1 MKSQEQEKEYE
12 QDEWKIALRSEILA
26 AMTGT
31 PDEKEHAYA
40 EVGYY
45 YKCYAPA
52 SLYKYYPDS
61 ELYWNS
67 VKNDQMWYSAPCNFN
82 DVFDCDVSIG
92 TQKVFNESLKLCP
105 DKRGIRP
112 GSQMWKELRST
123 INRQLRALQTTF
135 DELRRTTGV
144 SCLSESDSSLL
155 MWAHYADHHRGFC
168 VEYDLLEINR
178 ILKFTAVPVI
188 YSTQRTCFDFL
199 NPQSIEEDAQKLL
212 VQSLTSKSPEWS
224 YEKEWR
230 IIRDNGACG
239 VSLNADKKGALLN
252 MIQPSSIILG
262 CAAQPELEREVT
274 DYCSAN
280 RIDLYKMEKDL
291 IQYRLNKNAV
301 LEFNKE
307 G

>member
-135 DELRRTTGV
+135 DELRR
-144 SCLSESDSSLL
+144 
-155 MWAHYADHHRGFC
+155 
-168 VEYDLLEINR
+168 
-178 ILKFTAVPVI
+178 
-188 YSTQRTCFDFL
+188 
-199 NPQSIEEDAQKLL
+199 
-212 VQSLTSKSPEWS
+212 
-224 YEKEWR
+224 
-230 IIRDNGACG
+230 II
-239 VSLNADKKGALLN
+239 
-252 MIQPSSIILG
+252 
-262 CAAQPELEREVT
+262 
-274 DYCSAN
+274 
-280 RIDLYKMEKDL
+280 
-291 IQYRLNKNAV
+291 
-301 LEFNKE
+301 
-307 G
+307 

>member
-12 QDEWKIALRSEILA
+12 QDEWKIALWSEILA

-82 DVFDCDVSIG
+82 DVFDCDVSID

-230 IIRDNGACG
+230 IIRDNGRLWRFMECRQ
-239 VSLNADKKGALLN
+239 KR
-252 MIQPSSIILG
+252 SI
-262 CAAQPELEREVT
+262 A
-274 DYCSAN
+274 
-280 RIDLYKMEKDL
+280 
-291 IQYRLNKNAV
+291 
-301 LEFNKE
+301 
-307 G
+307 